1 MPDNSFIP
9 PLLENA
15 MNLKTLIAL
24 AVAGAFAV
32 PMAASAADD
41 SLVIAQAGGT
51 GSASGSAASG
61 GAGDAGN
68 RMEPHPRGFDRLDTN
83 HDGYVSRDEAS
94 HANDLNT
101 RFSEMDRDNDGKL
114 SRQEY
119 NAFEADQR
127 AQGHGPGQQRTHR
140 GAAGATREGDVNAG
154 AAKAPNKQP
163 SENPR
168 SETDTTK

>member
-1 MPDNSFIP
+1 
-9 PLLENA
+9 

-32 PMAASAADD
+32 PIAASAADD
-41 SLVIAQAGGT
+41 SLMVAQAGGT

-61 GAGDAGN
+61 GAGDYAGN

-94 HANDLNT
+94 HANELNT

-119 NAFEADQR
+119 NAFEANQR
-127 AQGHGPGQQRTHR
+127 AQGHGPGRPGHR
-140 GAAGATREGDVNAG
+140 SAAGATTEGRATEG
-154 AAKAPNKQP
+154 KAPNKQP
-163 SENPR
+163 SESPR
-168 SETDTTK
+168 SESGTTK